1 MHNSSI
7 PLSEPLSEP
16 LFEPLFDPKLS
27 LSRRDF
33 LKASGFF
40 TLSLMAAGLPGWAG
54 QTLMPPKSN
63 QKLIVVFLRGAADG
77 LSLIVPYGDP
87 LYYSARPNISIPR
100 PGETGGCLDLNGYFG
115 LNPNL
120 SALYPFWQKQQLRL
134 ILNSGSPDNTR
145 SHFDAQDYMESGTPG
160 VKSTETGWLNRLL
173 QVLPETHSP
182 TRALNIGSSIPRILK
197 GPVAVANLEVQN
209 QNPNRKMPLDQPR
222 LANVFGSLY
231 SADPSASVNQR
242 ALSDAFKE
250 GMEAHHS
257 IEKSLSTDDSLSEG
271 SEAEKTAAN
280 RGATPTGK
288 FGQFGKKISQL
299 LRNDPSIQVVFL
311 PLGGWDTHVNQGS
324 IQGAFAQQATALGNG
339 LSDLMQGLSSSS
351 DPTLSERTTIVVM
364 SEFGRTVKEN
374 GNRGTD
380 HGHGNV
386 MMVISGQQSS
396 RQLLGNW
403 TGLESSLLFEGR
415 DLPVSTDFRQVFDG
429 ILSHRFGLTSEQLRT
444 VFPSRGI

>member
-1 MHNSSI
+1 MFDS
-7 PLSEPLSEP
+7 PLP
-16 LFEPLFDPKLS
+16 LFEPNFS

-33 LKASGFF
+33 LKLGGVF
-40 TLSLMAAGLPGWAG
+40 TLSLLASGLPGWAG
-54 QTLMPPKSN
+54 KTTAPLKSN
-63 QKLIVVFLRGAADG
+63 QKLIVVFLRGAADA
-77 LSLIVPYGDP
+77 LSLVVPYGDP
-87 LYYSARPNISIPR
+87 LYYSSRPNISIPR
-100 PGETGGCLDLNGYFG
+100 PGQTGGCLDLNGYFG

-120 SALYPFWQKQQLRL
+120 SALYPYWQKQQLRL

-160 VKSTETGWLNRLL
+160 VKSTESGWLNRLL

-182 TRALNIGSSIPRILK
+182 TRAMNIGPTVPRILK
-197 GPVAVANLEVQN
+197 GPVAVANLDVQS
-209 QNPNRKMPLDQPR
+209 QNPNRRMPLDQPR
-222 LANVFGSLY
+222 LANAFESLY
-231 SADPSASVNQR
+231 GAGANASPNQR
-242 ALSDAFKE
+242 ALSNAFEE
-250 GMEAHHS
+250 GMAARHS
-257 IEKSLSTDDSLSEG
+257 IEKSLSMENTLNGGLNGGLNEG

-324 IQGAFAQQATALGNG
+324 VQGAFAQQASALGNG

-351 DPTLSERTTIVVM
+351 DPTLAERTTIVVM

-386 MMVISGQQSS
+386 MMVMSGQQNS

-415 DLPVSTDFRQVFDG
+415 DLPVNTDFRQVFDG

-444 VFPSRGI
+444 VFPSRGL